1 MTETIPEGFHRMPDG
16 SIMADEDHIDEY
28 KKGGKVR
35 KRCPKGKRRSKKT
48 GKCVKVKKTRLATIP
63 ERRGSFR
70 PSGTTGTLTADKAFQ
85 FGSGKMATEAR
96 IARLQNLVDT
106 QSSNLSHAA
115 LQKHLVALGYKPV
128 PELQREQRYLG
139 DIVDSTGA
147 RFAGAPGGD
156 DGNYINDSA
165 FAADRNRLRLQ
176 RKWESGAP
184 ITRGELRRAL
194 HDDAWEGENIRY
206 VSRDDDLTFADEEFL
221 ASYGQGQYLY
231 DDMGFVDD
239 IERARQRQLRARG
252 GVRSPTGGAYG
263 GPAGFARGATQFG
276 GGARTE
282 RDYRYRGGAGSES
295 GESGYT
301 TTTTTTESDDP
312 FGGGGGLARQ
322 YTRVGREPPF
332 GQPNR
337 EYHRGRSDEP
347 SGHLVGGLS
356 PWAQSEGGGS
366 SVSSRATNPLP
377 FAYGGGGAEVEEFGR
392 EAAEEILRRRQQR
405 EEGESVSGVDTES
418 DIRRAG
424 GEPEEPLARFPDDAI
439 VRIQRDPNQPP
450 PVARPRGPPSWA
462 RGQGGFTGEP
472 PQQPEPERAETE
484 TTEEFSDIGT
494 SVSGREPPRFAEQ
507 ATELAG
513 QAAGAVG
520 TGAINV
526 AQTAGRIGL
535 DLGTGG
541 ATAIYDR
548 LPAAERVG
556 EVVVGGGI
564 DLATGAGR
572 AMYNRLPE
580 GPDMARFLNDASGL
594 VADAGDYVRGGMR
607 QVPGQEILGGL
618 PDRPFDRGPLGD
630 VPTPEGFDSSI
641 AGTEDLGRPEDF
653 EDIGEEE
660 TADPDPEGVVRAFG
674 ELEGGA
680 RVQDLTASQFSD
692 LAGEF
697 YPRATPP
704 QRPPTPLTATP
715 SDEELFGGA
724 LEGATLIRGRDE
736 QPTPFRR
743 PPASPAAGPPSSES
757 GRTATTDLSEV
768 LTEEIGAVEDL
779 KRVNPDIDPT
789 KFQGTTPRTF
799 RKVEEYFGE
808 EERTPAREVS
818 RLKNRQAHAYRQK
831 QRKQQEQGERQ
842 GVNVSVEGAQIDG
855 VDIDFSETAS
865 GFESEPASEP

>member
-35 KRCPKGKRRSKKT
+35 KKCPKGKRRSKKT

-63 ERRGSFR
+63 ERRGAFR

-156 DGNYINDSA
+156 DGNYINESP

-176 RKWESGAP
+176 RKWETGQP

-194 HDDAWEGENIRY
+194 HDDAWEGENITY
-206 VSRDDDLTFADEEFL
+206 VVRDDDNTFADEDFL
-221 ASYGQGQYLY
+221 GSYGQGQVFF
-231 DDMGFVDD
+231 DDLGFVDD
-239 IERARQRQLRARG
+239 LEDVRARQLRRG
-252 GVRSPTGGAYG
+252 QGRSPTGGGGAYG
-263 GPAGFARGATQFG
+263 GPPGFARGATQFG
-276 GGARTE
+276 GGARSE
-282 RDYRYRGGAGSES
+282 RDYRYRGSPYGGSES
-295 GESGYT
+295 GET
-301 TTTTTTESDDP
+301 TTTTTTEESDDP
-312 FGGGGGLARQ
+312 RGGGGLAAGLARQ
-322 YTRVGREPPF
+322 YTTVGRSPPF

-337 EYHRGRSDEP
+337 EYHRGRSDDP
-347 SGHLVGGLS
+347 AGHLVGGLS
-356 PWAQSEGGGS
+356 PWAQSGSSGS
-366 SVSSRATNPLP
+366 SVSSVATNPLP
-377 FAYGGGGAEVEEFGR
+377 FAYGGGQSPEELEEFGR
-392 EAAEEILRRRQQR
+392 QGAAEILRRRARQP
-405 EEGESVSGVDTES
+405 
-418 DIRRAG
+418 
-424 GEPEEPLARFPDDAI
+424 EPEEEPQPQPELFPETARVF
-439 VRIQRDPNQPP
+439 IQRDPNQPP
-450 PVARPRGPPSWA
+450 PGSGPPTRPPPGFA
-462 RGQGGFTGEP
+462 GFTGRPGP
-472 PQQPEPERAETE
+472 PPIEQPERQRAPPEEEGPALTE
-484 TTEEFSDIGT
+484 ATTEEEFSEVGT
-494 SVSGREPPRFAEQ
+494 SVSGAEAPRFAEQ
-507 ATELAG
+507 AGEFAG

-526 AQTAGRIGL
+526 AQTAGRLGL
-535 DLGTGG
+535 DLAGG
-541 ATAIYDR
+541 AGQAVYDR
-548 LPAAERVG
+548 LPAARDVG
-556 EVVVGGGI
+556 EVVVGGGL
-564 DLATGAGR
+564 DLAGGAGR

-607 QVPGQEILGGL
+607 QVPGREILGGL

-641 AGTEDLGRPEDF
+641 AGTEDLGRPADF

-660 TADPDPEGVVRAFG
+660 TGPADPEGVVRAHG
-674 ELEGGA
+674 QLEGGGG
-680 RVQDLTASQFSD
+680 VLDLTASQFSD

-704 QRPPTPLTATP
+704 QRPPTPLTTTP
-715 SDEELFGGA
+715 PDEELFGGA

-736 QPTPFRR
+736 QPTPYRR
-743 PPASPAAGPPSSES
+743 PSLPLSVAPSSES

-768 LTEEIGAVEDL
+768 LTEELGAVEDL
-779 KRVNPDIDPT
+779 KRENPDIDPT
-789 KFQGTTPRTF
+789 RFQGTTPRTF
-799 RKVEEYFGE
+799 RKVEAFLGE
-808 EERTPAREVS
+808 ARTPAREVS
-818 RLKNRQAHAYRQK
+818 RLKNRQSLAYR
-831 QRKQQEQGERQ
+831 RKQAEQGERQ

-855 VDIDFSETAS
+855 VDIDLSETAS
-865 GFESEPASEP
+865 GFGSEPASEP

>member
-1 MTETIPEGFHRMPDG
+1 MIETIPEGFHRMPDG

-48 GKCVKVKKTRLATIP
+48 GKCVKVKKTRSRSLATIP

-156 DGNYINDSA
+156 DGNYINESP

-176 RKWESGAP
+176 RKWEQGQP

-206 VSRDDDLTFADEEFL
+206 VPRDDDLTFADEEFL
-221 ASYGQGQYLY
+221 GSYGQGQYLF
-231 DDMGFVDD
+231 DDMGLVDD
-239 IERARQRQLRARG
+239 IENARQRQLRRG
-252 GVRSPTGGAYG
+252 GRQQRSPTGGGGAYG

-282 RDYRYRGGAGSES
+282 RDYRYRPPPSSSGASSYTAVGGGEESSEASGRYSWSQPASSTSSES
-295 GESGYT
+295 GDSGA
-301 TTTTTTESDDP
+301 
-312 FGGGGGLARQ
+312 GGLAGGLARQ
-322 YTRVGREPPF
+322 FTSVGRYNEPPF

-337 EYHRGRSDEP
+337 SYVRGRSDEP
-347 SGHLVGGLS
+347 VAVAGGLS
-356 PWAQSEGGGS
+356 PWQTGVP
-366 SVSSRATNPLP
+366 SV
-377 FAYGGGGAEVEEFGR
+377 
-392 EAAEEILRRRQQR
+392 
-405 EEGESVSGVDTES
+405 
-418 DIRRAG
+418 
-424 GEPEEPLARFPDDAI
+424 
-439 VRIQRDPNQPP
+439 
-450 PVARPRGPPSWA
+450 
-462 RGQGGFTGEP
+462 
-472 PQQPEPERAETE
+472 AETE
-484 TTEEFSDIGT
+484 DFSDIGT

-507 ATELAG
+507 AQEVAG
-513 QAAGAVG
+513 QAAGALG

-526 AQTAGRIGL
+526 AQTAGRLGL
-535 DLGTGG
+535 DLAGGG

-548 LPAAERVG
+548 LPSAGQAG
-556 EVVVGGGI
+556 EFVVGGGL
-564 DLATGAGR
+564 DLAGGAGR

-580 GPDMARFLNDASGL
+580 GPDMGRFLNDASGL
-594 VADAGDYVRGGMR
+594 VSDFGDSVRGGMR

-618 PDRPFDRGPLGD
+618 NDRPFDEEQGSSLGES
-630 VPTPEGFDSSI
+630 VVAVSTPVGAESSI

-653 EDIGEEE
+653 EGFGEEDE
-660 TADPDPEGVVRAFG
+660 EPADPDAVIRAFG
-674 ELEGGA
+674 ELEGG
-680 RVQDLTASQFSD
+680 RPVSGFVGDLTASQFSD

-697 YPRATPP
+697 YPRGGTGSETTDDYLERTRA
-704 QRPPTPLTATP
+704 
-715 SDEELFGGA
+715 DEELFGPA
-724 LEGATLIRGRDE
+724 VEGARLIRGRDE

-743 PPASPAAGPPSSES
+743 PTASPAAGPPSSVS
-757 GRTATTDLSEV
+757 SRTDTADLSSVGTSE
-768 LTEEIGAVEDL
+768 LGQVEAI
-779 KRVNPDIDPT
+779 KEGNPDAPPEQLISA
-789 KFQGTTPRTF
+789 TPRTF
-799 RKVEEYFGE
+799 RKVEAYTG

-818 RLKNRQAHAYRQK
+818 RLKNRQSLAYR
-831 QRKQQEQGERQ
+831 RKQAEKLERQ
-842 GVNVSVEGAQIDG
+842 GLDASVEGIQIDG
-855 VDIDFSETAS
+855 VDIDFSDIAS
-865 GFESEPASEP
+865 SVSGADSEGITQSEIDAGGQEV